1 LLAMVVNENA
11 GRLTPRGALSSIA
24 SKLAPTGGDY
34 GRCMNL
40 RLILS
45 ALALLPGLSVAA
57 GKCERLVVTGSPDAP
72 PYLWQDPQN
81 PKHLIGAS
89 ADLLQQVAGELGIK
103 VELLYAGKR
112 AQALEEVRSGRMD
125 MLADAPLTL
134 SELQSLDYIH
144 PPLLENDYLVWTR
157 KDSALVYNDAHDLHG
172 HPGALSEKSRIT
184 SAFSLFAEQQ
194 LALVR
199 TANLTQAFQKL
210 LLGEVEYVLAG
221 RYSGMAAVQAL
232 GMAND
237 LVARAQP
244 VDKPGLYLAIS
255 HNSACND
262 PWLRGQLAKKMTE
275 LPASGLAEAA
285 LLRNIERWK
294 TQLSQPQQ
302 PPAGAPKQ

>member
-1 LLAMVVNENA
+1 MDLRRVCGWSLLLGLV
-11 GRLTPRGALSSIA
+11 
-24 SKLAPTGGDY
+24 
-34 GRCMNL
+34 
-40 RLILS
+40 
-45 ALALLPGLSVAA
+45 LPSLSVAA

-125 MLADAPLTL
+125 MLADAPLTVSAL
-134 SELQSLDYIH
+134 ESMDYIH

-157 KDSALVYNDAHDLHG
+157 KASTQVYNDAQDLHG
-172 HPGALSEKSRIT
+172 HSGAVSEKSRMT
-184 SAFSLFAEQQ
+184 SAFGTFAQQQ
-194 LALVR
+194 LTLTR
-199 TANLTQAFQKL
+199 TSNLTQAFQKL
-210 LLGEVEYVLAG
+210 LLGEVEFVLAG
-221 RYSGMAAVQAL
+221 RYSGMATAQTL

-237 LVARAQP
+237 LVAHPQP
-244 VDKPGLYLAIS
+244 VDRPGLFLALS

-275 LPASGLAEAA
+275 LPASGLTEAV
-285 LLRNIERWK
+285 LQRNIERWTAQQQK
-294 TQLSQPQQ
+294 PQQ
-302 PPAGAPKQ
+302 PPVSTPKQ

>member
-1 LLAMVVNENA
+1 M
-11 GRLTPRGALSSIA
+11 TM
-24 SKLAPTGGDY
+24 D
-34 GRCMNL
+34 L

-45 ALALLPGLSVAA
+45 VLGLTLLPGLSVAA

-72 PYLWQDPQN
+72 PYLWQDPQD

-89 ADLLQQVAGELGIK
+89 ADLLQQVAGELGVK

-125 MLADAPLTL
+125 MLADAPLTIN
-134 SELQSLDYIH
+134 ELQSLDYIH

-157 KDSALVYNDAHDLHG
+157 KDSPLVYNEVQDLHG

-184 SAFSLFAEQQ
+184 PEFALFAEQH

-210 LLGEVEYVLAG
+210 LLGEVEYVVAG
-221 RYSGMAAVQAL
+221 RYSGMAVAQTL
-232 GMAND
+232 SMAND
-237 LVARAQP
+237 LVAHPEP
-244 VDKPGLYLAIS
+244 VDKPGLFLAVS

-275 LPASGLAEAA
+275 LPASGLTQAA

-294 TQLSQPQQ
+294 TQLSQPPQA
-302 PPAGAPKQ
+302 PVSAPKQ

>member
-1 LLAMVVNENA
+1 
-11 GRLTPRGALSSIA
+11 
-24 SKLAPTGGDY
+24 
-34 GRCMNL
+34 MNL
-40 RLILS
+40 RLIVS
-45 ALALLPGLSVAA
+45 ALGLALLPGLSFAA

-72 PYLWQDPQN
+72 PYLWQDPQD

-125 MLADAPLTL
+125 MLADAPLTIN
-134 SELQSLDYIH
+134 ELQSLDYIH

-157 KDSALVYNDAHDLHG
+157 KDSSLVYNQAQDLHG
-172 HPGALSEKSRIT
+172 HPGALSEKSRVT
-184 SAFSLFAEQQ
+184 SEFALFAEQH

-210 LLGEVEYVLAG
+210 LLGEVEYVVAG
-221 RYSGMAAVQAL
+221 RYSGMAVAQTL
-232 GMAND
+232 SMAND
-237 LVARAQP
+237 LVAHPQP
-244 VDKPGLYLAIS
+244 VDKPGLFLAIS

-275 LPASGLAEAA
+275 LPASGLTQAA

-294 TQLSQPQQ
+294 NQLSQPPQ
-302 PPAGAPKQ
+302 APVSASKQ